1 MKKIAPSIL
10 SADFSKLGEEIA
22 AVEQGGADYIHIDV
36 MDGQFVPN
44 ITFGPNIVEAVRPTT
59 KLPLDVHLMIVD
71 PDRYI
76 GDFAR
81 AGADIITVH
90 VEACPHVHRTIQ
102 LIHSFGVKAGVVLNP
117 GTSLDALKYV
127 INDVDMVLIMT
138 VNPGFG
144 GQSFIED
151 MIPKMKE
158 LRQMIDATGRDI
170 EIEVDGGINETTAKL
185 CADAGV
191 NVFVAGS
198 YIYNKENRK
207 AAIETLKKQLIKR
220 GLLVRICLL
229 LGGPMSNV
237 PDLTPY
243 KDDYWVGIDRGAF
256 RLLEMGITPKAAM
269 GDFDSL
275 SSKELAFVRDNVVFV
290 EQYPAEKDE
299 TDAML
304 GITYALNQK
313 ADEILVFGA
322 TGGRMDHT
330 LANLFMLT
338 YESYQ
343 AAIPVTTFVDKQNTL
358 KMYQPG

>member
-127 INDVDMVLIMT
+127 INYVDMVLIMT

-207 AAIETLKKQLIKR
+207 AAIETLKK
-220 GLLVRICLL
+220 
-229 LGGPMSNV
+229 
-237 PDLTPY
+237 
-243 KDDYWVGIDRGAF
+243 
-256 RLLEMGITPKAAM
+256 
-269 GDFDSL
+269 
-275 SSKELAFVRDNVVFV
+275 
-290 EQYPAEKDE
+290 
-299 TDAML
+299 
-304 GITYALNQK
+304 
-313 ADEILVFGA
+313 
-322 TGGRMDHT
+322 
-330 LANLFMLT
+330 
-338 YESYQ
+338 
-343 AAIPVTTFVDKQNTL
+343 AIN
-358 KMYQPG
+358 

>member
-1 MKKIAPSIL
+1 M
-10 SADFSKLGEEIA
+10 
-22 AVEQGGADYIHIDV
+22 
-36 MDGQFVPN
+36 
-44 ITFGPNIVEAVRPTT
+44 
-59 KLPLDVHLMIVD
+59 
-71 PDRYI
+71 
-76 GDFAR
+76 
-81 AGADIITVH
+81 
-90 VEACPHVHRTIQ
+90 
-102 LIHSFGVKAGVVLNP
+102 
-117 GTSLDALKYV
+117 
-127 INDVDMVLIMT
+127 
-138 VNPGFG
+138 
-144 GQSFIED
+144 
-151 MIPKMKE
+151 
-158 LRQMIDATGRDI
+158 
-170 EIEVDGGINETTAKL
+170 
-185 CADAGV
+185 
-191 NVFVAGS
+191 
-198 YIYNKENRK
+198 
-207 AAIETLKKQLIKR
+207 
-220 GLLVRICLL
+220 RICLL

-304 GITYALNQK
+304 GITYALNKK

-358 KMYQPG
+358 KMYQPGRYELEKQDKMKYIAFTVVSAEVTGLTLEGFKYPLNNATYPFGSALSSNEFVDEHGVLSFSEGLILMSQSHD